1 METAGYVY
9 AMPESTTSYRYLTKL
24 PGVRSGRT
32 IIEGTRI
39 GVQTSWGWWST
50 ARAWTRYAAASRA

>member
-1 METAGYVY
+1 
-9 AMPESTTSYRYLTKL
+9 MPAIHYRYLTSL

-39 GVQTSWGWWST
+39 GVHDVVGLFVNGATVE
-50 ARAWTRYAAASRA
+50 